1 MTNIRKLVPLSL
13 FTHPASQPSYATSR
27 EQNMILSHL
36 NTQSFIYSPG
46 GGLGRGGAG
55 EAHSY
60 TSRLQPQAKPAVL
73 EGRRPITSHLRLVKD
88 VQPQEAFFNRTQT
101 SHFSPIYLSHPVPT
115 LLIIVC

>member
-46 GGLGRGGAG
+46 GGLGRGGVQVRLTLT
-55 EAHSY
+55 HHDF
-60 TSRLQPQAKPAVL
+60 SRKRSLL
-73 EGRRPITSHLRLVKD
+73 FWKD
-88 VQPQEAFFNRTQT
+88 VVQSQAIFV
-101 SHFSPIYLSHPVPT
+101 L
-115 LLIIVC
+115 